1 MGNDSSAGAHCLW
14 RFLHDNLTACFVSS
28 EARFADSA
36 RRAYLVSQVGR
47 EVRVPGFRYLSLQLE
62 AVHSKL
68 MSEVQTPLHV
78 SRVIKMGK
86 TGLVYHPAYLEHD
99 MGFGHPESPNRLR
112 AIVQRLEENG
122 IAARL
127 VRIEPRKAEDEWITQ
142 VHAPHYLSSL
152 NRQAPTSG
160 RVSLDPD
167 TSMSPG
173 TLQAA
178 YLAAG
183 GALAAVDAIMAREV
197 DHVFCAVR
205 PPGHHAEAGRAMGF
219 CFFNNVAIAARYLQ
233 KKYGLTRVLIVDW
246 DVHHGNGT
254 QHSFEDDPSILFFST
269 HQYPHYPGTG
279 RGTERGK
286 GAGEG
291 FTINVPME
299 AGEGDDDYRA
309 VFQKVLVAA
318 ADDFKPEFVII
329 SAGFDAHKDDP
340 LASMGLTES
349 GYAELTEIVAGIATR
364 HANGRILSSLE
375 GGYNLT
381 ALAASVEA
389 HIKTLLGV

>member
-1 MGNDSSAGAHCLW
+1 MG
-14 RFLHDNLTACFVSS
+14 
-28 EARFADSA
+28 
-36 RRAYLVSQVGR
+36 
-47 EVRVPGFRYLSLQLE
+47 
-62 AVHSKL
+62 
-68 MSEVQTPLHV
+68 M
-78 SRVIKMGK
+78 
-86 TGLVYHPAYLEHD
+86 TGLVYHPAYLDHD
-99 MGFGHPESPNRLR
+99 MGAGHPESPDRLR
-112 AIVQRLEENG
+112 AIMRQLEQSG
-122 IAARL
+122 TAARL
-127 VRIEPRKAEDEWITQ
+127 TMIAPREAEDEWITQ
-142 VHAPHYLSSL
+142 VHQPAYLSML
-152 NRQAPTSG
+152 KANAPASG
-160 RVSLDPD
+160 RLSLDPD

-173 TLQAA
+173 SLTAA

-183 GALAAVDAIMAREV
+183 GALAAVDAIMNKQV

-219 CFFNNVAIAARYLQ
+219 CLFNNVAIATRYAQ

-254 QHSFEDDPSILFFST
+254 QHSFEDDPSVLFFST

-279 RGTERGK
+279 RATERGK

-299 AGEGDDDYRA
+299 AGEGDEEYRS
-309 VFQKVLVAA
+309 VFLKWLVPA

-340 LASMGLTES
+340 LASMGLTEE
-349 GYAELTEIVAGIATR
+349 GYADLTGIVAGIAKR
-364 HANGRILSSLE
+364 HAGGRILSSLE

-381 ALAASVEA
+381 ALAGSVDGHLQA
-389 HIKTLLGV
+389 LLAEC

>member
-1 MGNDSSAGAHCLW
+1 
-14 RFLHDNLTACFVSS
+14 
-28 EARFADSA
+28 
-36 RRAYLVSQVGR
+36 
-47 EVRVPGFRYLSLQLE
+47 
-62 AVHSKL
+62 
-68 MSEVQTPLHV
+68 
-78 SRVIKMGK
+78 MGK
-86 TGLVYHPAYLEHD
+86 TGLVYHPAYLDHD
-99 MGFGHPESPNRLR
+99 MGAGHPESPNRLR
-112 AIVQRLEENG
+112 AIMQQLEQSG
-122 IAARL
+122 TAAHLTKIA
-127 VRIEPRKAEDEWITQ
+127 PRKAEDEWITQ
-142 VHAPHYLSSL
+142 VHTPSYVAAL

-173 TLQAA
+173 SLTAA

-183 GALAAVDAIMAREV
+183 GGLAAVDAIMNKQV

-219 CFFNNVAIAARYLQ
+219 CLFNNVAIAARYVQ
-233 KKYGLTRVLIVDW
+233 KRYGLKRVLIVDW

-254 QHSFEDDPSILFFST
+254 QHSFEDDASILYFST

-279 RGTERGK
+279 LASEQGK
-286 GAGEG
+286 GAGKG
-291 FTINVPME
+291 YTINVPME
-299 AGEGDDDYRA
+299 SGEGDDAYRA
-309 VFQKVLVAA
+309 IFLKSLVPA

-340 LASMGLTES
+340 LASMGLTEA
-349 GYAELTEIVAGIATR
+349 GYADLTDIVAGIAKR

-375 GGYNLT
+375 GGYNLR

-389 HIKTLLGV
+389 HISGLLKA